1 MQKADNTIVR
11 ETKYI
16 AFCVIAMSIIMQLV
30 FVFVGC
36 WTYKVLL
43 GNVLSAAVSIANFYL
58 MGLSVQKAVL
68 QDEAD
73 ARKTIRTS
81 QSLRTLFM
89 FVFVV
94 LGVVAPCFSTLS
106 VIIPLFFTRIAIAF
120 RPLFKN
126 KNN

>member
-16 AFCVIAMSIIMQLV
+16 AFFVIAMSIIMQLV

-43 GNVLSAAVSIANFYL
+43 GNALSAAVSIANFYW
-58 MGLSVQKAVL
+58 MGLSVQKAVV

-81 QSLRTLFM
+81 QSLRTFFM

-94 LGVVAPCFSTLS
+94 LGVVVPCFSTLS

-120 RPLFKN
+120 RPLVKN
-126 KNN
+126 KIN